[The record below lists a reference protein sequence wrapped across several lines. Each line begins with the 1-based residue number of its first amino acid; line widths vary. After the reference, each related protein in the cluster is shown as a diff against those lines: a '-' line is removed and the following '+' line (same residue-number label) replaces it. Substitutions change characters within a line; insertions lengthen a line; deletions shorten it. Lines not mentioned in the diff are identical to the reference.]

1 MKDEG
6 LTFEQ
11 AIRHA
16 QMLRKGGF
24 VGISVFHKHDYAAL
38 EAEEGCY
45 VVYAYTKAE
54 LAEMRIEAEK
64 EEDPID
70 PFEIT
75 QWAKDED
82 GNTCGQQLFASE
94 TLADLVQQAQ
104 KYLEH
109 TRAES

>member
-1 MKDEG
+1 MTDEVF
-6 LTFEQ
+6 TFEE
-11 AIRHA
+11 AINRA
-16 QMLRKGGF
+16 QMLRECGF

-38 EAEEGCY
+38 EAEEACY

-75 QWAKDED
+75 QWTMDEY

-94 TLADLVQQAQ
+94 TLAELVQQAQ
-104 KYLEH
+104 KHLEH
-109 TRAES
+109 TGIES